1 MKAYTGLP
9 DTAPLRLYW
18 LRLFLMQGP
27 KVNIC
32 MRLQLILV
40 VHIYRMV
47 LDYMQTQR
55 LILVSLVEWVV
66 LAVQIFQIQPCK
78 LRSTS
83 ARPESNNKT
92 NIIAKLF

>member
-1 MKAYTGLP
+1 
-9 DTAPLRLYW
+9 
-18 LRLFLMQGP
+18 MQGP

-66 LAVQIFQIQPCK
+66 LAVQKSYILNTALQAEKYF
-78 LRSTS
+78 S
-83 ARPESNNKT
+83 KT
-92 NIIAKLF
+92 GE

>member
-1 MKAYTGLP
+1 
-9 DTAPLRLYW
+9 
-18 LRLFLMQGP
+18 MQGP

-66 LAVQIFQIQPCK
+66 LAVQIF
-78 LRSTS
+78 
-83 ARPESNNKT
+83 
-92 NIIAKLF
+92 